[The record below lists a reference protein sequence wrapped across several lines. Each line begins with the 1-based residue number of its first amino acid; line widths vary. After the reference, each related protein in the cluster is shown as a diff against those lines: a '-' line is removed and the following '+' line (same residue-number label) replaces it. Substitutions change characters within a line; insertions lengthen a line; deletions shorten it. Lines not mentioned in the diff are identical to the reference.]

1 MLHPNPSSLPPQF
14 SEASV
19 KCDIS
24 ATWGWVSDQTI
35 CDLIWQIF
43 WHQLWPQMKSWKP
56 WYWPWSVWTV
66 WFLQSFIERLGLE
79 STGGQQWQCV
89 YIWRFMAVSCNIR
102 LDVLIRLWGFNNNEN
117 VLWESLLFFA
127 MCRKGWLKPFIRWNR
142 GTNSDHVLQIWYIST
157 TTKNTFYWISWAQA
171 SQQQWQCVFSN
182 VASPLSIAWVI
193 VVASLAPRH
202 IVVLLVHYCPALEH
216 YCPTCQEN
224 TISWLDAGQI
234 GKYLSLTQF
243 SPKEQAQG
251 VTSQAHC

>member
-1 MLHPNPSSLPPQF
+1 MWYFCNLGLSKRPDDWWSHLTNTLTSTLTKN
-14 SEASV
+14 E
-19 KCDIS
+19 I
-24 ATWGWVSDQTI
+24 
-35 CDLIWQIF
+35 L
-43 WHQLWPQMKSWKP
+43 

-193 VVASLAPRH
+193 VVFHVL
-202 IVVLLVHYCPALEH
+202 VVY
-216 YCPTCQEN
+216 
-224 TISWLDAGQI
+224 
-234 GKYLSLTQF
+234 
-243 SPKEQAQG
+243 
-251 VTSQAHC
+251 